1 MSENEF
7 GSDNH
12 NENEMALV
20 EAARARVSSLQGE
33 GNAITNAA
41 LNELGLMKSM
51 LSAGSY
57 AEIEKHVFWRMCS
70 FEDEEEAFI
79 HVAAYQEAID
89 LGMTTDWNIA
99 NLFALSSANRKIGR
113 TSLINSILDAM
124 SSFRNINIGQKE
136 EKHRG
141 GGDQKSGLSG

>member
-1 MSENEF
+1 MSEYEGF

-12 NENEMALV
+12 KDEQALI

-70 FEDEEEAFI
+70 FEDEEEAYI

-89 LGMTTDWNIA
+89 LGMSTDWNVA

-113 TSLINSILDAM
+113 TSLTNSILDAL

-136 EKHRG
+136 DKRRG
-141 GGDQKSGLSG
+141 GGDQKSALSG